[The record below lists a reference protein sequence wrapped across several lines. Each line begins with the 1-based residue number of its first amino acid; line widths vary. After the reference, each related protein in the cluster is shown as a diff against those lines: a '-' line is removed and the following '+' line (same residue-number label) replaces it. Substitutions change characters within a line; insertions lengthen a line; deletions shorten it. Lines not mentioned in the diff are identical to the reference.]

1 MKRKL
6 FFVSLI
12 VFASLLI
19 FSGTVF
25 ADDELP
31 ANDAPIE
38 EADVPSETAASAEDT
53 TPEIAEEPALPETD
67 DEANAAEDQSGLV
80 QNVSEPPAVEEA
92 PQSDE
97 VLLVDADGEPMD
109 MASQESAEKISTG
122 DPRWKVGT
130 QWYSV
135 VADEGSCYPGTSVAA
150 GTCFVE
156 TGNYITF
163 AINKMAE
170 PGLMPTDRKLYV
182 EAGSYSENVVIGSS
196 MSLLNGLIGVDGS
209 GSTTIYGNV
218 SITDNINGFT
228 LSGFTIDGRVS
239 VLNSSG
245 ALLLE
250 DLDITSPDW
259 NGVTVYGASW
269 GLPHAGS
276 VTMKNVRSNDNYW
289 AGAVITSNGPIKVTD
304 SEFNR
309 NNIGE
314 HYRTTSNLI
323 LSVSN
328 LVSGMAVDLINVEA
342 NDNDAHGVWISDYG
356 GKVTLTNVTANNNT
370 DEGIFVNAYLKG
382 ATLNKVT
389 TINNGAE
396 GIFVAAQL
404 GPVSLNSAIAEG
416 NAEYGLRVYAKG
428 ATLKNIITENNG
440 LDGLFLNMTSGSA
453 LLENITSSDNTGNG
467 LDLQTDSNSPFTLK
481 YVLALSNGYE
491 GINIETPGAVTLTS
505 VQSKDNDEKGV
516 KIISM
521 GKVSISTIVSSF
533 NGEEGLL
540 IEGFPYE
547 YVDEFFVSHILAYYC
562 PTSVTLTSA
571 KSAAMANSF
580 EGNGAAG
587 VEIHSDRPVNLYNF
601 SAVEN
606 GSYGVYVNG
615 FDYEALVDV
624 NTNTWIPL
632 QKASGAVKVSSTIPN
647 YLNLSQWNDM
657 FGLAIYSDYTVVLE
671 NTVASFNQLH
681 GMDVQSFY
689 NTITVKN
696 VKANDNFGSG
706 AIFRN
711 ADALT
716 PKSITLTN
724 VEFNRNIT
732 DWGGSG
738 VDIHSRGAITITNLA
753 ANGNGS
759 SGASMQN
766 ELSGLGRGNITLTN
780 ATLNGNGYLGLEAY
794 SNGTITLKF
803 VESSYNG
810 DFGLLLN
817 NNFPGF
823 TPGITLNTVNTNENQ
838 NSGIS
843 VGTYGNLTVV
853 NATATKNARTSG
865 EAWVDGTIQDY
876 YNGNLGPDRW
886 YFEAVEG
893 QPYTIFLEANG
904 WGASDLLN
912 EWNMDP
918 IMTLFDQYGNP
929 ITSGVVFN
937 HLEDDYY
944 QIDWTPGSGE
954 GGVYYVDVSA
964 SDDGFYRFSINDLDP
979 TYADYSYWVNGLG
992 YTVGGN
998 VSVTGSNTFNE
1009 NSLAGLIGW
1018 SNKVVTV
1025 SNVEA
1030 SRNGTEG
1037 IYIDN
1042 QNGIANVTL
1051 SGENAVLNNGW
1062 QGLRID
1068 TNGAV
1073 SVTKLDAFEN
1083 RLDGVRILANTA
1095 GKTVLLKN
1103 VYLFFNG
1110 QNGLT
1115 LESNGVTTLNNVVA
1129 FLNQSSGAYVNTH
1142 AYNLN
1147 AINSVFMGN
1156 TDYGMMVTGYPSPFL
1171 FTYSTSTFFANGDED
1186 LKITH

>member
-6 FFVSLI
+6 FFVSLA
-12 VFASLLI
+12 VLVSMLI

-31 ANDAPIE
+31 AQDAPVV
-38 EADVPSETAASAEDT
+38 EAGVPVEAVIAAEDT
-53 TPEIAEEPALPETD
+53 APEIAEEPALPAA
-67 DEANAAEDQSGLV
+67 DEEAPAAEELSDPMQD
-80 QNVSEPPAVEEA
+80 VSEAPAVEEA

-97 VLLVDADGEPMD
+97 VLLVDEGGELMD
-109 MASQESAEKISTG
+109 MASQESADKIAVG

-135 VADEGSCYPGTSVAA
+135 IPVGGTCYEGTSVGA
-150 GTCFVE
+150 GTCFEVSS
-156 TGNYITF
+156 NYITF
-163 AINKMAE
+163 AINKIAE
-170 PGLMPTDRKLYV
+170 LGLMPTDRKLYV
-182 EAGSYSENVVIGSS
+182 EAGDYTENVVIGNS

-209 GSTTIYGNV
+209 GFTTINGD
-218 SITDNINGFT
+218 ITIEDNINGFT
-228 LSGFTIDGRVS
+228 LSGFTINGGVS
-239 VLNSSG
+239 VFNSVG

-250 DLDITSPDW
+250 DLDITNPSS
-259 NGVTVYGASW
+259 NGIMVMGENW
-269 GLPHAGS
+269 GDPHVGS

-289 AGAVITSNGPIKVTD
+289 AGAVIQSTGAIKITD
-304 SEFNR
+304 SEFSR
-309 NNIGE
+309 NNLGQPFGAS
-314 HYRTTSNLI
+314 TNLS

-328 LVSGMAVDLINVEA
+328 SVSGIAVDLINVES
-342 NDNDAHGVWISDYG
+342 NDNDADGIWIRNSN
-356 GKVTLTNVTANNNT
+356 GKVTLTKVTANNNLNR
-370 DEGIFVNAYLKG
+370 GILVLAWSKGGTVNQVAANG
-382 ATLNKVT
+382 
-389 TINNGAE
+389 NGAE
-396 GIFVAAQL
+396 GVLFVGQYAPVSINNAVAKGNAAQ
-404 GPVSLNSAIAEG
+404 
-416 NAEYGLRVYAKG
+416 GLYVYAKG

-453 LLENITSSDNTGNG
+453 LLENITSSGNAGYG

-481 YVLALSNGYE
+481 YVMAVSNGKT

-505 VQSKDNDEKGV
+505 IQSKLNNEKGV

-533 NGEEGLL
+533 NDEEGLL

-547 YVDEFFVSHILAYYC
+547 YVDEFSVSHILAYYC

-571 KSAAMANSF
+571 KNAAMANSF
-580 EGNGAAG
+580 EGNGLSG
-587 VEIHSDRPVNLYNF
+587 IEIHSDRPINLYNF
-601 SAVEN
+601 KAVDN
-606 GSYGVYVNG
+606 GSYGVYVYG
-615 FDYEALVDV
+615 FDYEVLVDV
-624 NTNTWIPL
+624 DTNTWIPV
-632 QKASGAVKVSSTIPN
+632 QKNSGAVKVSTTIPN

-696 VKANDNFGSG
+696 VKANDNFGGG

-724 VEFNRNIT
+724 VEFNRNMT

-794 SNGTITLKF
+794 SNGTITLKN
-803 VESSYNG
+803 VEGSNNG
-810 DFGLLLN
+810 DYGLFLN
-817 NNFPGF
+817 NNYPGF
-823 TPGITLNTVNTNENQ
+823 TPGITLNTVNANENQ

-853 NATATKNARTSG
+853 NATASKNARTHG
-865 EAWVDGTIQDY
+865 GAWVDGTIQDY

-886 YFEAVEG
+886 YFEAEEG
-893 QPYTIFLEANG
+893 QAYTIFLRADG
-904 WGASDLLN
+904 QGASGLLN
-912 EWNMDP
+912 EWEMDP
-918 IMTLFDQYGNP
+918 IMTLFDQYSNA

-937 HLEDDYY
+937 HLEYDYY

-954 GGVYYVDVSA
+954 GGLYYVDVSA
-964 SDDGFYRFSINDLDP
+964 SADGFYRFSINDLDP

-992 YTVGGN
+992 YTARGN
-998 VSVTGSNTFNE
+998 VSLTGSNTFNG

-1018 SNKVVTV
+1018 SDKAVTV

-1030 SRNGTEG
+1030 SDNGTEG

-1051 SGENAVLNNGW
+1051 SGENAVINNGW

-1073 SVTKLDAFEN
+1073 SVTKLDAFQN
-1083 RLDGVRILANTA
+1083 RLDGIRILANTA

-1103 VYLFFNG
+1103 VYLLLNG

-1147 AINSVFMGN
+1147 AINSVFMRN

-1171 FTYSTSTFFANGDED
+1171 FTYSTSTFFANTNED